1 AAPTRRAL
9 RAFAR
14 ELAGRRTALVLGAG
28 GAKGFAHVGALRA
41 FERHGVE
48 FDAVAGTS
56 IGAIVGAL
64 IAMGWTAS
72 SVEALFMGVAG
83 NPWKMLFDLRVPT
96 EAFFRSK
103 KKSELIAQYCNG
115 VSIERMPLP
124 FFAVAGD
131 LT

>member
-1 AAPTRRAL
+1 
-9 RAFAR
+9 
-14 ELAGRRTALVLGAG
+14 
-28 GAKGFAHVGALRA
+28 LRA

-64 IAMGWTAS
+64 VAMGWSAA
-72 SVEALFMGVAG
+72 SVEALFMGIAG
-83 NPWKMLFDLRVPT
+83 NPWKTLFDLRVPT

-103 KKSELIAQYCNG
+103 KKTELIAQYCNG
-115 VSIERMPLP
+115 ITIERMNLP

-131 LT
+131 LTALASVVFQTGPLAVALDASSAIPTVFRP